1 MGRKRELGARRAV
14 PRDELLG
21 GKKREVTHG
30 QTDPRIV
37 GFWDGREAKHLA
49 VKEEEGPA
57 TWLAPGRTGSQTGCA
72 EEHR

>member
-1 MGRKRELGARRAV
+1 M
-14 PRDELLG
+14 
-21 GKKREVTHG
+21 THG

-49 VKEEEGPA
+49 VKEEEEGPA